1 MSFREW
7 KWSVTEV
14 GAGMTCVYGHTLPD
28 DEVLVVSSDR
38 LSHTQAHTP
47 DFTVKRL
54 KGWTMQ
60 TVIYPGF
67 VCLAVIVVI
76 YNTAS
81 WASLV
86 TH

>member
-1 MSFREW
+1 MFM
-7 KWSVTEV
+7 
-14 GAGMTCVYGHTLPD
+14 GTLFL

-38 LSHTQAHTP
+38 LSHAQAHAP

-54 KGWTMQ
+54 KGWKMQ